1 MTSYPYDISMVLPV
15 YNEQDNI
22 KAVHEELDGVLQ
34 KMRLRYQIIYVDD
47 GSRDESPARLREIS
61 EASAPVKV
69 VLLRRNFGQTAAIQA
84 GIDQATG
91 GIICLMDSESNSIPA
106 MRLNTAAR
114 QSAQR
119 LHSPPSFH
127 RRPVV

>member
-1 MTSYPYDISMVLPV
+1 MPEPV
-15 YNEQDNI
+15 RPETQFRG
-22 KAVHEELDGVLQ
+22 AELFGARA
-34 KMRLRYQIIYVDD
+34 RLNVDD
-47 GSRDESPARLREIS
+47 S
-61 EASAPVKV
+61 K
-69 VLLRRNFGQTAAIQA
+69 RRNRTNESCRRKDMGGESMPGSVS
-84 GIDQATG
+84 GILNARIG
-91 GIICLMDSESNSIPA
+91 LMDSNPNSIPA